1 MQLTLAT
8 LSEAIQTTSEKSRN
22 INIISVVIMN
32 HYLHHQALVS
42 TEHSN

>member
-8 LSEAIQTTSEKSRN
+8 LSEAIQTTSEKNRN

-42 TEHSN
+42 TENSN